1 MESELQYVL
10 LLFGLLVV
18 PKVLKRFRMP
28 PPITALGIGLICGM
42 GFGVFTEDDT
52 IPLLATFGIAAL
64 FLFAGLDV
72 DGELLRRR
80 FTILLSHLLIGLT
93 ALAVT
98 GTAVTLLLEV
108 SWRTGLLLALAL
120 LTPST
125 GFILETIDSLGATDE
140 EKLWIKSKAI
150 STEIIALVV
159 LFVTLQSTSPARLS
173 LSAVALIAMIIA
185 LPLVF
190 RFFAARI
197 APLAPNS
204 EYAFVLMVAILCA
217 YATREMGVYYLVGAF
232 LVGIAAQRF
241 RHHALDLSS
250 ERMFQAVQV
259 FASFFVPFYF
269 FHAGLE
275 IPSEA
280 FGMEGAITGIIFLL
294 AITPLRIGTYMVH
307 RRLVLGERWKKSTR
321 VAVPLLPTLVFT
333 LVIASILREG
343 SDISSA
349 VFGGLI
355 IYAIGTALIPGFILR
370 FVAPGYDD
378 LDVFWDRKYQTDSRL
393 RFWKRKRA
401 EESAGQ
407 GDGGRPPQAGPHE
420 PK

>member
-1 MESELQYVL
+1 MESELAYVL

-18 PKVLKRFRMP
+18 PKLLVRFRMP
-28 PPITALGIGLICGM
+28 PPITALGIGLTCGM

-52 IPLLATFGIAAL
+52 IPLLATFGIASL
-64 FLFAGLDV
+64 FLFAGLEV
-72 DGELLRRR
+72 DGGLLRRQ
-80 FTILLSHLLIGLT
+80 FTILISHLIIGLT

-98 GTAVTLLLEV
+98 AGAVILLLEV
-108 SWRTGLLLALAL
+108 GWRPGLLLALAL

-125 GFILETIDSLGATDE
+125 GFILETIDSLGATEE
-140 EKLWIKSKAI
+140 EKLWVKSKAI
-150 STEIIALVV
+150 STEIIALIV
-159 LFVTLQSTSPARLS
+159 LFVILQSSSAERLA
-173 LSAVALIAMIIA
+173 LSAAALIAMIIA

-190 RFFAARI
+190 HFFAARI

-280 FGMEGAITGIIFLL
+280 FGMEGVVTGIVFLL
-294 AITPLRIGTYMVH
+294 VVTPFRIGTYMVH

-333 LVIASILREG
+333 LVIASILKERF
-343 SDISSA
+343 DISSA

-355 IYAIGTALIPGFILR
+355 IYAIGTAMVPGLILR

-378 LDVFWDRKYQTDSRL
+378 LDVFWDRKHRTSGGLPFWRRRQPEASGAAAPPEADSRE
-393 RFWKRKRA
+393 RVR
-401 EESAGQ
+401 
-407 GDGGRPPQAGPHE
+407 E
-420 PK
+420 P

>member
-1 MESELQYVL
+1 MESELAYVI

-18 PKVLKRFRMP
+18 PKVLMRFRMP

-52 IPLLATFGIAAL
+52 IPLLATFGIASL
-64 FLFAGLDV
+64 FLFAGLEV

-80 FTILLSHLLIGLT
+80 FTILISHLLMGLA
-93 ALAVT
+93 ALTVT
-98 GTAVTLLLEV
+98 GIAGTLLLEV
-108 SWRTGLLLALAL
+108 GWRPGLLLALAL
-120 LTPST
+120 LTPSA
-125 GFILETIDSLGATDE
+125 GFILETIDSLGATEE

-159 LFVTLQSTSPARLS
+159 LFATLQSTSVERLS

-280 FGMEGAITGIIFLL
+280 FGMKGVITGIVFLL
-294 AITPLRIGTYMVH
+294 VVTPFRIGTYMIH

-333 LVIASILREG
+333 LVIAGILRERF
-343 SDISSA
+343 DLSSTI
-349 VFGGLI
+349 FGGLI
-355 IYAIGTALIPGFILR
+355 IYAIGTALIPGLVLR

-378 LDVFWDRKYQTDSRL
+378 LDVFWDRKHRTGGGL
-393 RFWKRKRA
+393 RFWRRRQPEVSGA
-401 EESAGQ
+401 VS
-407 GDGGRPPQAGPHE
+407 PPEADSCERVRE
-420 PK
+420 P